1 MFGLGCHTVENT
13 HLQVGLPKKKNTHS
27 ESLLL
32 IGRFAKQTDMHKEQ

>member
-13 HLQVGLPKKKNTHS
+13 HLQVPKKNTHS

-32 IGRFAKQTDMHKEQ
+32 IGRFAKRTDMHKEQ